1 MVLIST
7 VSVRVTAG
15 EHIAES
21 RRAQNARPEPV
32 PPRCSPAILFPPM
45 RLRFLIFLIVST
57 VFALVLAKHDVTHTG
72 IETSRYSVVESVLER
87 GTFAIDD
94 SFFTTPDKGERNGHY
109 YGDKPPLLTFFVI
122 GWGRVLKCF
131 GVRFLTGDY
140 FRAVYLTNALIF
152 LLSCL
157 TGWFFYVGLRRRP
170 RMPEP
175 YRIAMSV
182 LSVASTLVLSYA
194 VTLNNHTLCAAAM
207 MGLILLLERCE
218 ETGLTRLRAFM
229 AGIMT
234 GLILNLEFV
243 TGGVMGLTVFVFVL
257 SSIAPVSRRK
267 ENVLMYAAGAGL
279 LILSEAGMNM
289 ISYGSPLPLYISTHK
304 PTFTE
309 KNYLIYAFHI
319 LFGFEGFF
327 LYMPALLFAGFACAS
342 ERMRRD
348 RVFVTMMASTAAA
361 VVLFAVGTSDFGGWC
376 YGDRFLIP
384 FAPVLL
390 YYAAIYFGRPRSRL
404 KRWEFFRL
412 ALLWGVVFSVVG
424 VMNPWNASY
433 EGSLTKKGGLEENFK
448 NSFLANSFVFCWL
461 HAPDSAITQVL
472 MDRVYGREPAMLYL
486 RMELANRHDRK
497 GVKRITAQIVEWVNA
512 AEAEEAMNQEN
523 TAVPD
528 MPPRESAP
536 DASGGDHSVPSQTKN
551 APGGD
556 QSAPRPDDPS
566 SDSGTARD

>member
-1 MVLIST
+1 
-7 VSVRVTAG
+7 
-15 EHIAES
+15 
-21 RRAQNARPEPV
+21 
-32 PPRCSPAILFPPM
+32 M

-57 VFALVLAKHDVTHTG
+57 VFALILAKHDVTHAG
-72 IETSRYSVVESVLER
+72 NETSRYSVVESVLER

-157 TGWFFYVGLRRRP
+157 TGWFFYVGLRRRS

-175 YRIAMSV
+175 YRIAISV
-182 LSVASTLVLSYA
+182 LSVVSTLVLSYA

-218 ETGLTRLRAFM
+218 ETGLTRLRAFL

-257 SSIAPVSRRK
+257 SSIAPVSRRI

-327 LYMPALLFAGFACAS
+327 LYMPALLFAGFACVS

-348 RVFVTMMASTAAA
+348 RVFVYMMAATAAA
-361 VVLFAVGTSDFGGWC
+361 FFLFAVGTSDFGGWC
-376 YGDRFLIP
+376 YGYRFLIP

-390 YYAAIYFGRPRSRL
+390 YYAAIYFGRPRPRL
-404 KRWEFFRL
+404 KRWKVFRF
-412 ALLWGVVFSVVG
+412 ALVWGIVFSVVG
-424 VMNPWNASY
+424 VTDPWNASY
-433 EGSLTKKGGLEENFK
+433 EGSLTPKNALPEHFR
-448 NSFLANSFVFCWL
+448 NSFLANAFVFCWQTSP
-461 HAPDSAITQVL
+461 HSALTQFF
-472 MDRVYGREPAMLYL
+472 MDRVYGREYAMLYL
-486 RMELANRHDRK
+486 LLELNNRNDHAGLRRVTEEIREME
-497 GVKRITAQIVEWVNA
+497 NA
-512 AEAEEAMNQEN
+512 A
-523 TAVPD
+523 
-528 MPPRESAP
+528 
-536 DASGGDHSVPSQTKN
+536 ASGQGGEPVPV
-551 APGGD
+551 
-556 QSAPRPDDPS
+556 SASPQE
-566 SDSGTARD
+566 

>member
-1 MVLIST
+1 MKYK
-7 VSVRVTAG
+7 
-15 EHIAES
+15 
-21 RRAQNARPEPV
+21 
-32 PPRCSPAILFPPM
+32 
-45 RLRFLIFLIVST
+45 FLIFLAIAIPLA
-57 VFALVLAKHDVTHTG
+57 FLLAKHDVTEAG
-72 IETSRYSVVESVLER
+72 NETSRYSVVESVLER
-87 GTFAIDD
+87 GTFVIAHDGVGLDPVDGVMKQGIIPD
-94 SFFTTPDKGERNGHY
+94 SIFTTTDKGVRDGKY
-109 YGDKPPLLTFFVI
+109 YGDKPPLLTFAAI
-122 GWGRVLKCF
+122 AWGRILKCF
-131 GVRFLTGDY
+131 GVRFLAGDY
-140 FRAVYLTNALIF
+140 FRAVYLTNVLCF
-152 LLSCL
+152 VLSCL
-157 TGWFFYVGLRRRP
+157 TGWFFYVGLSRRK
-170 RMPEP
+170 RMPEG

-194 VTLNNHTLCAAAM
+194 VTLNNHTLCAAVM

-218 ETGLTRLRAFM
+218 ETGLTRLRAFL

-234 GLILNLEFV
+234 GLLLNLEFV
-243 TGGVMGLTVFVFVL
+243 TGGVMGIAVFVFVL
-257 SSIAPVSRRK
+257 TAVAPKRI
-267 ENVLMYAAGAGL
+267 ENALMYAAGAGMM
-279 LILSEAGMNM
+279 ILVEAGMNM
-289 ISYGSPLPLYISTHK
+289 ISYGSPLPLYLATHK
-304 PTFTE
+304 PAFTE
-309 KNYLIYAFHI
+309 KNYLSYAFNI
-319 LFGFEGFF
+319 LFGYEGFF

-376 YGDRFLIP
+376 YGYRFLIP

-528 MPPRESAP
+528 MPPRENAP

-556 QSAPRPDDPS
+556 QSAPRPDAPS